1 MVIMN
6 APRTRRYYAHQP
18 MLGITSFLALLPEE
32 EQGPLKFVMDAVESF
47 DLSVF
52 YEPYRGNDKGGNSPY
67 DPALMISLLLYA
79 YIRGVQSSRKIEKLI
94 ITDLGFRHLS
104 GGHRPNFRTIAG
116 FRKRHLKDFHQL
128 FTQVLLVAKS
138 EGLLTV
144 GEIAIDGTKIRAHAS
159 KLKNRNVL
167 EHKAEVTGIV
177 DKILSDAEKTDACET
192 KDQGNKNSY
201 LPKKSNHVNNFKGC
215 RPKFNKS
222 SILFNISAS
231 EISED
236 DEEIPPDK
244 AEAPPDPAKSQ
255 AKAVKAKKRNLTD
268 PDSRLMKTPQD
279 GFQQAF
285 NAQIATDKHTQ
296 LILGAQVT
304 DAHNDQGQLHPMIDE
319 VIENLG
325 ESPTTVCADGGY
337 SNESDLERLEK
348 REIEGVIATRKNVNI
363 AKNPATGRML
373 KKLSTP
379 EGRARYRCRAWAAEA
394 PIAWLKC
401 CRNFRKFSVRGLDSV
416 SGEFALVCAAQNLI
430 RMFKLLNN

>member
-1 MVIMN
+1 MD
-6 APRTRRYYAHQP
+6 ATRTRRYYPHQP

-32 EQGPLKFVMDAVESF
+32 AQGPIQFVMDAVASF
-47 DLSVF
+47 DLSAF
-52 YEPYRGNDKGGNSPY
+52 YKPYRGNDKGGNSPY

-79 YIRGVQSSRKIEKLI
+79 YIRGVQSSRKIENLI
-94 ITDLGFRHLS
+94 ITDLGFRHLA
-104 GGHRPNFRTIAG
+104 GGHRPNFRTIAN

-144 GEIAIDGTKIRAHAS
+144 GEVAIDGTKIRAHAS

-167 EHKAEVTGIV
+167 DQKEEIAGIV
-177 DKILSDAEKTDACET
+177 DKILENAEKTDTREN
-192 KDQGNKNSY
+192 KDQGSKNSY
-201 LPKKSNHVNNFKGC
+201 LPKKSDHVNNFKGC
-215 RPKFNKS
+215 KPKFNKS
-222 SILFNISAS
+222 SILFNIGIS
-231 EISED
+231 EELED

-244 AEAPPDPAKSQ
+244 TEAPPDPVKSQ
-255 AKAVKAKKRNLTD
+255 TKAVKPKKRNLTD
-268 PDSRLMKTPQD
+268 PDSRLMKTSQD

-285 NAQIATDKHTQ
+285 NAQIATDKDTQ
-296 LILGAQVT
+296 LILGSKVT

-319 VIENLG
+319 VIKNLS
-325 ESPTTVCADGGY
+325 ESPTTVYADGGY
-337 SNESDLERLEK
+337 SNEKDLERLEK

-363 AKNPATGRML
+363 TKNPATGRML
-373 KKLSTP
+373 KKVSTP
-379 EGRARYRCRAWAAEA
+379 EGRARYKCRAWAAEA

-430 RMFKLLNN
+430 RMFKLING